1 MEPVIAKDLL
11 VLLAC
16 PVNRMSVREA
26 EPALLE
32 RINRAIAAGRL
43 VHRDGRKVEATLEGA
58 LVRQDNLCA
67 YPVRQG
73 IPVMLA
79 PEGIELAGL

>member
-1 MEPVIAKDLL
+1 MIAKDLL

-26 EPALLE
+26 EAPLLE
-32 RINRAIAAGRL
+32 RINRAIAAGKL
-43 VHRDGRKVEATLEGA
+43 KHRDGRSIDGPLEGA
-58 LVRQDNLCA
+58 LVRQDNQCA

-79 PEGIELAGL
+79 PEGIELAGLA